1 MPLPPLIIFL
11 EQKGLISYHFLT
23 NLSFLNKVSN
33 LAIDIKS
40 LTKSY
45 GDIKALNG
53 VDISIKKGE
62 FFGLLGPNGAG
73 KTTTINI
80 LTGLVFKES
89 GSTKVFGKDTIND
102 FRFTRSKIGIA
113 AQEFSVD
120 WFFSVEKL
128 LFFQAGY
135 YGIKPKNAKP
145 TIDSLLNRLG
155 LNHKRN
161 SRLRQLSGGMKRRFQ
176 IAKALVHD
184 PEILILDEPTA
195 GVDVELRRDLWK
207 YLKYL
212 HAQGKTILLTT
223 HYIEEAE
230 LLCENV
236 AIINNGKILKMG
248 APKKLTRELGEAG
261 ITVVLEN
268 LDGLNKKELKEYKY
282 TGNKNRLHFSVK
294 DPDEELPKIIRVLSE
309 SGLHI
314 QKIDSTK
321 SSLED
326 VFLNLTGKGINE

>member
-1 MPLPPLIIFL
+1 MGTP
-11 EQKGLISYHFLT
+11 
-23 NLSFLNKVSN
+23 
-33 LAIDIKS
+33 AIDIKG

-45 GDIKALNG
+45 GELKALNG
-53 VDISIKKGE
+53 VNISINKGE

-89 GSTKVFGKDTIND
+89 GSAKVFGKDTIKD
-102 FRFTRSKIGIA
+102 FRYTRSKIGIA

-120 WFFSVEKL
+120 WFFPIEKL

-135 YGIKPKNAKP
+135 YGIKPKDAKP
-145 TIDSLLNRLG
+145 LVDSLLNRLG
-155 LNHKRN
+155 LNSKRN
-161 SRLRQLSGGMKRRFQ
+161 SRLRHLSGGMKRRFQ

-207 YLKYL
+207 YLQDL
-212 HAQGKTILLTT
+212 HSRGKTILLTT

-236 AIINNGKILKMG
+236 AIIDNGKILKMG
-248 APKKLTRELGEAG
+248 APKELTRELGEAG

-268 LDGLNKKELKEYKY
+268 LNGLNKKDLENYKY
-282 TGNKNRLHFSVK
+282 TSDKNRLHFSVK
-294 DPDEELPKIIRVLSE
+294 DPDEELPKIIRVLSNA
-309 SGLHI
+309 GLHI
-314 QKIDSTK
+314 QKIESNK

-326 VFLNLTGKGINE
+326 VFLNLTGKGING

>member
-1 MPLPPLIIFL
+1 L
-11 EQKGLISYHFLT
+11 
-23 NLSFLNKVSN
+23 
-33 LAIDIKS
+33 
-40 LTKSY
+40 
-45 GDIKALNG
+45 KALNG
-53 VDISIKKGE
+53 VNISIKKGE

-89 GSTKVFGKDTIND
+89 GSAKVFGKDTIKD
-102 FRFTRSKIGIA
+102 FRYTRSKIGIA

-120 WFFSVEKL
+120 WFFPIEKL

-135 YGIKPKNAKP
+135 YGIKPKDAKP
-145 TIDSLLNRLG
+145 LVDSLLNRLG
-155 LNHKRN
+155 LSSKRN

-207 YLKYL
+207 YLQDL
-212 HAQGKTILLTT
+212 HSRGKTILLTT

-236 AIINNGKILKMG
+236 AIIDNGKILKMG
-248 APKKLTRELGEAG
+248 APKELTRELGEAG

-268 LDGLNKKELKEYKY
+268 LNGLNKKDLENYKY
-282 TGNKNRLHFSVK
+282 TSDKNRLHFSVK
-294 DPDEELPKIIRVLSE
+294 DPDEELPKIIRVLSNA
-309 SGLHI
+309 GLHI
-314 QKIDSTK
+314 QKIESNK